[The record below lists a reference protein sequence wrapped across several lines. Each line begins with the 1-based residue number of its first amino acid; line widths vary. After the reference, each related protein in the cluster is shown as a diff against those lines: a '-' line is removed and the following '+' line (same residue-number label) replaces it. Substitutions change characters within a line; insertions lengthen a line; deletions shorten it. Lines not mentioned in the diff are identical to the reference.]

1 MSIIHVF
8 REGASWRYSVKK
20 VVSPERFDTKDEAQ
34 FAAEQAAVQILKE
47 EDEKVKEKA
56 VVKEEKVGTKDIAT
70 T

>member
-34 FAAEQAAVQILKE
+34 FAAELAAVQILKE
-47 EDEKVKEKA
+47 EDEIVKVKAE
-56 VVKEEKVGTKDIAT
+56 VKDEKVETKDLAT
-70 T
+70 K